1 MRRDVRDA
9 VRNTLLA
16 GLTLLAGCAGTVK
29 APYPPIR
36 ADTSPAALAR
46 GATIFHASCEAC
58 HREGGAQTVSG
69 APLRELPSYMGR
81 FYAANLTSHPTAGV
95 GSATDEELA
104 RAIRYAVSRDGR
116 LMVMPSYGMG
126 DADLAAVLGFMRS
139 ADPLFTPDETPAPRS
154 EFSFIGGLGF
164 RVVTG
169 NEPVERPASGIPVP
183 QKAATREYGRYM
195 AHEVYDC
202 ASCHTDGFSPRKT
215 EGDDV
220 FAGGM
225 AFVDPEGNK
234 VRSSNIT
241 FHATG
246 LAHWTLEDFTR
257 AVRDGL
263 APDGSALR
271 SPMPRFRGM
280 DAVEARALYDYLRSV
295 PAKDNEVKG
304 ARPRL
309 TATSVRPAWVTAETE
324 QDGDS
329 DTASSVAGAAALSQ
343 REPSTVSAGT
353 QAGGP
358 VQGSEQGV
366 TRGTSQGSAAGGSV
380 SAQAAHPTERSS
392 TQGGGTSPG
401 ASTAVTQG
409 NPVGSTAPASAPPQ
423 SVTPRKPRPAEPKV
437 DAAKLFVQLGC
448 AGCHGPGA
456 RYQDRLARAAGRSE
470 AELVRWVRNPEQFL
484 PGTPMPTYAD
494 LIDERTA
501 RALVRWVKAGGPASL
516 PSSR

>member
-1 MRRDVRDA
+1 MRREVVGA

-16 GLTLLAGCAGTVK
+16 GLTLLVAGCAGTVR

-36 ADTSPAALAR
+36 ADASPAALAR

-58 HREGGAQTVSG
+58 HRGGDAETVSG
-69 APLRELPSYMGR
+69 APLRELPSYMGS

-116 LMVMPSYGMG
+116 LMVMPSYAMG

-139 ADPLFTPDETPAPRS
+139 GDPLFAPDAQPAPRS

-164 RVVTG
+164 RVITG
-169 NEPVERPASGIPVP
+169 NDPVERPASGIPVP
-183 QKAATREYGRYM
+183 AKAATLEYGRYM
-195 AHEVYDC
+195 AHDVYDC
-202 ASCHTDGFSPRKT
+202 ASCHTDGFSPNKT

-220 FAGGM
+220 FSGGM
-225 AFVDPEGNK
+225 SFLDPEGNK

-241 FHATG
+241 FHETG

-280 DAVEARALYDYLRSV
+280 DAVEAQAIYDFLRSV
-295 PAKDNEVKG
+295 PQKDNEVKG

-309 TATSVRPAWVTAETE
+309 TATSVRPAWVEASAQKSEGA
-324 QDGDS
+324 DA
-329 DTASSVAGAAALSQ
+329 DTASSVAEAAAMSRHEDSASTNASSATGAGTVASTPATGAGAATSGAS
-343 REPSTVSAGT
+343 PSKT
-353 QAGGP
+353 
-358 VQGSEQGV
+358 
-366 TRGTSQGSAAGGSV
+366 
-380 SAQAAHPTERSS
+380 
-392 TQGGGTSPG
+392 GGTV
-401 ASTAVTQG
+401 A
-409 NPVGSTAPASAPPQ
+409 APAPQ
-423 SVTPRKPRPAEPKV
+423 RKPHAPEPKV
-437 DAAKLFVQLGC
+437 DAPKLFVQLGC
-448 AGCHGPGA
+448 ASCHGPGA
-456 RYQDRLARAAGRSE
+456 RYHDRLAKAAGRSD
-470 AELVRWVRNPEQFL
+470 ADLVRWVRNPEQFL

-516 PSSR
+516 PASR

>member
-1 MRRDVRDA
+1 MRREVVGA

-16 GLTLLAGCAGTVK
+16 GLTLFVAGCAGTVR
-29 APYPPIR
+29 APYPPIQ

-58 HREGGAQTVSG
+58 HRNGGAETVSG
-69 APLRELPSYMGR
+69 APLRELPSYMGS

-116 LMVMPSYGMG
+116 LMVMPSYAMG

-139 ADPLFTPDETPAPRS
+139 GDPLFAADAQPAPRS
-154 EFSFIGGLGF
+154 EFSFFGGLGF
-164 RVVTG
+164 RVITG

-183 QKAATREYGRYM
+183 AKAATLEYGRYM
-195 AHEVYDC
+195 AHDVYDC
-202 ASCHTDGFSPRKT
+202 ASCHTDGFSPNKT

-220 FAGGM
+220 FSGGM
-225 AFVDPEGNK
+225 SFLDPEGNK

-241 FHATG
+241 FHETG
-246 LAHWTLEDFTR
+246 LANWTLEDFTR

-280 DAVEARALYDYLRSV
+280 DTVEAQALYDFLRSV
-295 PAKDNEVKG
+295 PEQDNEVKG

-309 TATSVRPAWVTAETE
+309 TATSVRPAWVAESAETSGGA
-324 QDGDS
+324 DAN
-329 DTASSVAGAAALSQ
+329 TASSVAEAAALS
-343 REPSTVSAGT
+343 RSEDSASASSGT
-353 QAGGP
+353 AASPPATGAGGA
-358 VQGSEQGV
+358 
-366 TRGTSQGSAAGGSV
+366 TAAGGSATSGV
-380 SAQAAHPTERSS
+380 APSK
-392 TQGGGTSPG
+392 GGGTVTTAPL
-401 ASTAVTQG
+401 AS
-409 NPVGSTAPASAPPQ
+409 STAPAPQ
-423 SVTPRKPRPAEPKV
+423 RKPHASEPKV

-448 AGCHGPGA
+448 ASCHGPGA
-456 RYQDRLARAAGRSE
+456 RYHDRLAQASGKSDAD
-470 AELVRWVRNPEQFL
+470 LVRWVRNPEQFL